1 MRSSLIDDKRVSGL
15 QTQQDVMPARS
26 TSNLGPFMPG
36 VPFRPT
42 PVRPKVSSSAS
53 LPTPTEGWFA
63 LVLLG
68 IALYSVV
75 YAIIAANWVH
85 HSSFLL
91 WTPAIGLLVGFGIAK
106 FPHIPQ
112 ALLHLTACLFGF
124 FLAIWLTSALAF
136 HVPWRVLMNGL
147 RLAFTGH
154 ISNEGLA
161 TSELVFFFYLTFLC
175 FFLGYF
181 GSWLVYRARLPWL
194 VALVYCSIMLVN
206 LNYVTRD
213 FSYLVIIMLGALVL
227 LIARLHLASQIF
239 QWTSEGLYTDSIWLR
254 TIKRRCMQV
263 ACGITLLVLL
273 ASWLLPSQP
282 QPDSGKAFWD
292 RLDNSWSNI
301 VNGRLSWQDIGSLTS
316 PYQPPTNFFSDQL
329 TVTGSVHLMAGEV
342 LYYHS
347 SDEQSHYL
355 EGFTYNRFDGH
366 TWTSSVTP
374 DSGQTYGVNEQ
385 LPPDVALRDNREVT
399 TDVTLTQPLDGN
411 KNYVFGPAQPER
423 FNVETIT
430 YHDINNTTSTTAW
443 TTIKPF
449 VKNGS
454 YTVVSTLP
462 ISDAQSLSNVP
473 LPSQSQNFWMQSP
486 NGAYSA
492 PNSPYLQIPRNMSP
506 RVQKTL
512 QDWTGG
518 SKNAYEALQRL
529 EGHLSDQNH
538 FKYSVDNP
546 PIPANQNVVDWLLN
560 SQIGYCTHYASAM
573 AVMARMLHIPTRV
586 VIGFSSGHF
595 MLDRKVWSVA
605 GSDAHSWVQAYL
617 PNYGW
622 INFDP
627 TPGFA
632 LANKAAQITPPSVAS
647 QPTPKPAAV
656 ATAAAK
662 KPAQKPVATKAA
674 QPARQSHPLVPVQP
688 TADYSAILLP
698 LSLVLLFG
706 ALIFLLVAV
715 FIRWWRN
722 QYANSTVV
730 SGLFWRACHIASWA
744 GVGPKKW
751 QTPYEYSSIL
761 SQHFPEKAPM
771 LSHLTELFVRDRWG
785 SPVHVPLT
793 QEEAAAEQIWPDLR
807 TLLLRSIVNRV
818 QKKPR

>member
-1 MRSSLIDDKRVSGL
+1 MRSSLIDDKRMSGL
-15 QTQQDVMPARS
+15 QAQDVRPASRISNVDPFVSGVRS
-26 TSNLGPFMPG
+26 Q
-36 VPFRPT
+36 T
-42 PVRPKVSSSAS
+42 PLAASKIS
-53 LPTPTEGWFA
+53 LPSLPAPTEGWFA
-63 LVLLG
+63 LVLLA

-91 WTPAIGLLVGFGIAK
+91 LTPAVGLLVGFAIAK

-124 FLAIWLTSALAF
+124 LLAVWLTSALAF
-136 HVPWRVLMNGL
+136 HVPWRVLINGL
-147 RLAFTGH
+147 RLAFTGR
-154 ISNEGLA
+154 ISNEGVA

-181 GSWLVYRARLPWL
+181 GSWLIYRARLPWL

-206 LNYVTRD
+206 LNYVVRD
-213 FSYLVIIMLGALVL
+213 LSYLVIIMLGALVL

-254 TIKRRCMQV
+254 TINRRCMQV

-301 VNGRLSWQDIGSLTS
+301 VNGHVSWQDIGSLTS

-342 LYYHS
+342 LSYHS
-347 SDEQSHYL
+347 SDQQSHYL
-355 EGFTYNRFDGH
+355 EGFTYDRFDGH
-366 TWTSSVTP
+366 TWTSSVTA
-374 DSGQTYGVNEQ
+374 DSAQRYGVNEQ
-385 LPPDVALRDNREVT
+385 LPPDVTLRDNREVT
-399 TDVTLTQPLDGN
+399 TDVTLTQTLDGT
-411 KNYVFGPAQPER
+411 KNYIFGPAQPER
-423 FNVETIT
+423 FNVETVT
-430 YHDINNTTSTTAW
+430 YHDGNNTTSTTAW
-443 TTIKPF
+443 TTVKPF
-449 VKNGS
+449 AKNDS
-454 YTVVSTLP
+454 YTVASTLP
-462 ISDAQSLSNVP
+462 ISDTQSLATVP
-473 LPSQSQNFWMQSP
+473 LPSENQAFWTQSP
-486 NGAYSA
+486 DAAYSA
-492 PNSPYLQIPRNMSP
+492 PNSSYLQIPANMSP

-512 QDWTGG
+512 QEWTSG
-518 SKNAYEALQRL
+518 SKNTYEALQRI

-546 PIPANQNVVDWLLN
+546 PIPANQDVVDWLLN
-560 SQIGYCTHYASAM
+560 SQTGYCTHYASAM

-595 MLDRKVWSVA
+595 MLDRKVWSVV
-605 GSDAHSWVQAYL
+605 GSDAHSWVQAYF

-632 LANKAAQITPPSVAS
+632 LTNKAAQITPPSVMKR
-647 QPTPKPAAV
+647 PTPQPAA
-656 ATAAAK
+656 ATAAAVK
-662 KPAQKPVATKAA
+662 VKPVLKPVATKPAL
-674 QPARQSHPLVPVQP
+674 QPAHPFPAVGSAQS
-688 TADYSAILLP
+688 TTDYSPVLLP
-698 LSLVLLFG
+698 IALALLF
-706 ALIFLLVAV
+706 AAFLFFLAAI
-715 FIRWWRN
+715 FIRWWRS
-722 QYANSTVV
+722 QYANSTIVA
-730 SGLFWRACHIASWA
+730 GLFWRVCRIASWA

-751 QTPYEYSSIL
+751 QTPYEYSSVL
-761 SQHFPEKAPM
+761 SQHFPQEAPL
-771 LSHLTELFVRDRWG
+771 LSHLTELYVRDRWG
-785 SPVHVPLT
+785 SPVHVP
-793 QEEAAAEQIWPDLR
+793 QMQDEAVAEKMWPDLR

-818 QKKPR
+818 QKRTR

>member
-15 QTQQDVMPARS
+15 QDARPASRIS
-26 TSNLGPFMPG
+26 KLDTFTPG
-36 VPFRPT
+36 IQSQLASS
-42 PVRPKVSSSAS
+42 KVSLPLS
-53 LPTPTEGWFA
+53 LPAPTEGWFA
-63 LVLLG
+63 LVLLA
-68 IALYSVV
+68 IALYCVV

-85 HSSFLL
+85 HSSFLVV
-91 WTPAIGLLVGFGIAK
+91 TPAIGLLIGFAIAK

-124 FLAIWLTSALAF
+124 LLAVWLTSALAF
-136 HVPWRVLMNGL
+136 HVPWRVLINGL
-147 RLAFTGH
+147 RLAFTGR
-154 ISNEGLA
+154 ISNEGAA
-161 TSELVFFFYLTFLC
+161 TSELVFFFYLMFLC

-206 LNYVTRD
+206 LNYVVRD
-213 FSYLVIIMLGALVL
+213 LSYLVIIMLGALVL
-227 LIARLHLASQIF
+227 LVARLHLASQIF
-239 QWTSEGLYTDSIWLR
+239 QWTSEGLYTDGVWLR
-254 TIKRRCMQV
+254 TINRRCMQV
-263 ACGITLLVLL
+263 ACGITLLVLV

-301 VNGRLSWQDIGSLTS
+301 VNGRVSWQDIGSLAA

-329 TVTGSVHLMAGEV
+329 TVTGSVHLMTGEV
-342 LYYHS
+342 LSYHS

-366 TWTSSVTP
+366 TWTSSVTA
-374 DSGQTYGVNEQ
+374 DSAQMYGANEQ

-399 TDVTLTQPLDGN
+399 TDVTLAQPLDGT
-411 KNYVFGPAQPER
+411 KNYIFGPAQPER
-423 FNVETIT
+423 FSVETVT
-430 YHDINNTTSTTAW
+430 YHDTNNTTSTTAW
-443 TTIKPF
+443 TTTRPF
-449 VKNGS
+449 AQKAA
-454 YTVVSTLP
+454 YTVTSTLP
-462 ISDAQSLSNVP
+462 ISDAQSLSTVP
-473 LPSQSQNFWMQSP
+473 LPSENQTFWTQSP
-486 NGAYSA
+486 DAAYSA
-492 PNSPYLQIPRNMSP
+492 PNSSYLQIPRGMSP

-512 QDWTGG
+512 QEWTGG
-518 SKNAYEALQRL
+518 SKNTYEALQRL

-546 PIPANQNVVDWLLN
+546 PIPANQDVVDWLLN
-560 SQIGYCTHYASAM
+560 SQSGYCTHYASAM
-573 AVMARMLHIPTRV
+573 AVMGRMLHIPTRV

-605 GSDAHSWVQAYL
+605 GSDAHSWVQAYF

-632 LANKAAQITPPSVAS
+632 LTNKAAQITPPSVVS
-647 QPTPKPAAV
+647 KPTPQPAAA

-662 KPAQKPVATKAA
+662 PAPKPVATKPA
-674 QPARQSHPLVPVQP
+674 QPSHVLHTPIPAQNV
-688 TADYSAILLP
+688 TDYSALLLP
-698 LSLVLLFG
+698 IALVLLFA
-706 ALIFLLVAV
+706 ALLFFLVAV

-722 QYANSTVV
+722 QYANSTIV
-730 SGLFWRACHIASWA
+730 SGLFWRVCRIASWA
-744 GVGPKKW
+744 GIGPKKW
-751 QTPYEYSSIL
+751 QTPYEYSRVL
-761 SQHFPEKAPM
+761 SQHFPQKAPL

-785 SPVHVPLT
+785 SPVHVP
-793 QEEAAAEQIWPDLR
+793 QMQDEAVAEQMWPDLR

-818 QKKPR
+818 QKRTR

>member
-15 QTQQDVMPARS
+15 QAQDAGSARS
-26 TSNLGPFMPG
+26 TSNLDPFVPG
-36 VPFRPT
+36 VPFRT
-42 PVRPKVSSSAS
+42 ASAQSKVSLPVS
-53 LPTPTEGWFA
+53 LPAPNEGWFA

-68 IALYSVV
+68 IALYCVV
-75 YAIIAANWVH
+75 YAVIAANWVH

-91 WTPAIGLLVGFGIAK
+91 LSPAVGLLIGFAIAK

-112 ALLHLTACLFGF
+112 ALLHLSACLFGF
-124 FLAIWLTSALAF
+124 LLAIWLTSALAF
-136 HVPWRVLMNGL
+136 HVPLRVLINGL
-147 RLAFTGH
+147 RLAFTGR
-154 ISNEGLA
+154 ISNEGVA
-161 TSELVFFFYLTFLC
+161 TSELIFFFYLTFLC

-206 LNYVTRD
+206 LNYVVRD
-213 FSYLVIIMLGALVL
+213 LSYLVIIMLGALVL

-239 QWTSEGLYTDSIWLR
+239 QWTSEGLYTDSTWLR
-254 TIKRRCMQV
+254 TINRRCMQV

-301 VNGRLSWQDIGSLTS
+301 VNGRVSWQDVGSLAS

-329 TVTGSVHLMAGEV
+329 TVTGSVHLMTGEV
-342 LYYHS
+342 LSYHS

-355 EGFTYNRFDGH
+355 EGFTYNQFDGH
-366 TWTSSVTP
+366 TWTSSVTA
-374 DSGQTYGVNEQ
+374 DSAQTYGVNEQ

-399 TDVTLTQPLDGN
+399 TSVTLTQTLDGT
-411 KNYVFGPAQPER
+411 KNYIFGPAQPER
-423 FNVETIT
+423 FDVETIT
-430 YHDINNTTSTTAW
+430 YHDTNNTTSTTAW
-443 TTIKPF
+443 TTTRP
-449 VKNGS
+449 VAKNGS

-462 ISDAQSLSNVP
+462 IADVQSLSTVP
-473 LPSQSQNFWMQSP
+473 LPSQNQTFWTQSP
-486 NGAYSA
+486 DAAYSA
-492 PNSPYLQIPRNMSP
+492 PTSSYLQVPHNMFP

-512 QDWTGG
+512 QEWTSG
-518 SKNAYEALQRL
+518 SKNTYEALQKL

-546 PIPANQNVVDWLLN
+546 PIPANQDVVDWLLN
-560 SQIGYCTHYASAM
+560 SQVGYCTHYASAM
-573 AVMARMLHIPTRV
+573 AIMARMLHIPTRV

-605 GSDAHSWVQAYL
+605 GSDAHSWVQAYF

-632 LANKAAQITPPSVAS
+632 LTNKAAQITPPSIVS
-647 QPTPKPAAV
+647 RPTPQPAAA
-656 ATAAAK
+656 ATAAATK
-662 KPAQKPVATKAA
+662 KLAQKPVATKAA
-674 QPARQSHPLVPVQP
+674 QPAHLSHPFVPTQP
-688 TADYSAILLP
+688 AVDYNAILLP
-698 LSLVLLFG
+698 VALVLLF
-706 ALIFLLVAV
+706 AAFIFFLVAV
-715 FIRWWRN
+715 FVRWWRN

-730 SGLFWRACHIASWA
+730 SGLFWRVCRIASWA

-761 SQHFPEKAPM
+761 SQHFPQKAPL

-785 SPVHVPLT
+785 SPVHLP
-793 QEEAAAEQIWPDLR
+793 QMQDEAVAEQMWPDLR
-807 TLLLRSIVNRV
+807 TLLLRSIVDRV
-818 QKKPR
+818 QKKAR